1 MCGWNQTNL
10 IVHCLHRLRLWV
22 VTWLMS
28 GGIHWAIMCF
38 FLSLTV
44 KSSSLTNANIFL
56 FSHNGPRNA
65 ECACACVRQF
75 TIPSSI
81 FAGHKTHLSQK
92 WKQNKQTL
100 KSVALF
106 NFNKLSC
113 FVCCAVSHLGNC
125 LCIIGPNVY
134 SCRLWLMVHTV
145 YQDLCPPM
153 SLVCYLLVRASIDDM
168 HTRHE

>member
-1 MCGWNQTNL
+1 
-10 IVHCLHRLRLWV
+10 
-22 VTWLMS
+22 MS

-81 FAGHKTHLSQK
+81 FAGHKTQLSQK

-134 SCRLWLMVHTV
+134 SCRLWYTQCIRIYVPRCLWCAIYLCALQLMICT
-145 YQDLCPPM
+145 QDTNK
-153 SLVCYLLVRASIDDM
+153 Y
-168 HTRHE
+168 E